1 MLPTRS
7 AGSSLWG
14 IPSTNVVPMVYESLG
29 SIILVVIAAI
39 LILAWLPGRTMRG
52 MKRASEHR
60 QDRLSTSLHM
70 VKGQDGM
77 RFGDTGSRTAKGLVM
92 QQEQQDKAS
101 KEAARVRHIRQM
113 RREAIRR
120 RRTLVITL
128 LLVTVLVLGFSFPV
142 EYSPWFAAIP
152 LALTLAVLAA
162 GARASAQARA
172 WEENLARRRAHN
184 RRRQRANLMSKTG
197 YQPDRIQAEVYPSRT
212 EPSEPGEDAT
222 DVLDKQEIN
231 QTIAQAQ
238 KEKREALDARQH
250 TGKVPASVAP
260 VDHGQKTSPGTAP
273 GLGGQDGEANGS
285 SSPKLQTI
293 GSEGHDNQS
302 GSHLPTGHG
311 SSQETR
317 RGGSPQSS
325 LNEVVDPAKT
335 VASSPSAP
343 HGQGGKATAAIVNSK
358 DDLTHELKQ
367 ISPSPVLDAFE
378 MASSQ
383 DLISF
388 SLGSPRNRA
397 VQEDNGPQSREI
409 KSTRQVSKAEPV
421 KAEAKAGSQKSGLNR
436 GIEKET
442 APEEDSERP
451 GAFHQREM
459 EAKVEVPRQS
469 SDSLAIGVEAILARR
484 HPSDLD

>member
-152 LALTLAVLAA
+152 FALTLAVLAA

-172 WEENLARRRAHN
+172 WEENLARRRARN
-184 RRRQRANLMSKTG
+184 RRKQTAELIQKTG
-197 YQPDRIQAEVYPSRT
+197 YVPDKTQAATSPPRT
-212 EPSEPGEDAT
+212 EPSGPGEDAT

-231 QTIAQAQ
+231 QTIARAQ
-238 KEKREALDARQH
+238 KEKMEALDVRQQKR
-250 TGKVPASVAP
+250 KVSASV
-260 VDHGQKTSPGTAP
+260 VTDHGQGISSDTAVSLGRQGGETS
-273 GLGGQDGEANGS
+273 GS
-285 SSPKLQTI
+285 SLSKIKTR
-293 GSEGHDNQS
+293 GSAGQENHS
-302 GSHLPTGHG
+302 ESHLLSGHG

-317 RGGSPQSS
+317 RKGSPQSS
-325 LNEVVDPAKT
+325 LHEAADPVKKVT
-335 VASSPSAP
+335 SLPSTP
-343 HGQGGKATAAIVNSK
+343 HGQEEVSSAATATSK
-358 DDLTHELKQ
+358 DDATHELKQ
-367 ISPSPVLDAFE
+367 INPSPVLDAFE
-378 MASSQ
+378 MAASQ

-388 SLGSPRNRA
+388 SLGSPRREA
-397 VQEDNGPQSREI
+397 VQEDNGPQSLEI
-409 KSTRQVSKAEPV
+409 KSTRQVSKAEPIKA
-421 KAEAKAGSQKSGLNR
+421 KAESGSQKGDLDR
-436 GIEKET
+436 EIGKGAT
-442 APEEDSERP
+442 PEEDSERP
-451 GAFHQREM
+451 SAFHRREM

-484 HPSDLD
+484 HPLDQD